1 MFIQSDYINIKD
13 EESKVLEFIT
23 GKTKMVDKLDFNRK
37 PTKRVQFVVIDTQ
50 DPQRSET
57 TYTPKPLM

>member
-13 EESKVLEFIT
+13 GESKVLEFIT
-23 GKTKMVDKLDFNRK
+23 GKTKMVDKLDFNGK